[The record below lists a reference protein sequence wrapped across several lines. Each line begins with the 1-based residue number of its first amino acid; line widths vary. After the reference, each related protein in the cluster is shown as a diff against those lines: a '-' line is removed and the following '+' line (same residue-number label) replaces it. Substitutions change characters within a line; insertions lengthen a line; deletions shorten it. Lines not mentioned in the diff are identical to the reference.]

1 MNEIICP
8 KCKNAFKIDEAG
20 YADILKQVR
29 DREFQSQLN
38 KRIEQVEKEKEQDL
52 KLKEVNLQ
60 SKIEKLT
67 HESGQKIKELEFKL
81 ESKSNEVEFVK
92 KAVREVEKKET
103 ALKINWKTK
112 YEKEISEKNLKDKY
126 ENQIKDRD
134 DAIERMK
141 DLRLSYQRKWLEKRS
156 SNIVRSSL
164 TN

>member
-81 ESKSNEVEFVK
+81 ESKSNEVELVVG
-92 KAVREVEKKET
+92 KAVREVEKERDGFKTQLE
-103 ALKINWKTK
+103 KTK
-112 YEKEISEKNLKDKY
+112 K
-126 ENQIKDRD
+126 
-134 DAIERMK
+134 
-141 DLRLSYQRKWLEKRS
+141 
-156 SNIVRSSL
+156 
-164 TN
+164 